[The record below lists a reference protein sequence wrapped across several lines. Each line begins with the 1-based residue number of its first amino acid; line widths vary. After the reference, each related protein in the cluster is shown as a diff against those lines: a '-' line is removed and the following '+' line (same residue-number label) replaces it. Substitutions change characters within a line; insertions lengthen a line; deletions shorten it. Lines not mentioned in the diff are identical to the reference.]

1 MGPNVE
7 NKMGLHGQ
15 ALGKESENSINHL
28 KGLIKNPD
36 IVLHGIEPEI
46 KEVKKP
52 EKEKFV
58 LEAPTYKKGELL
70 ATRQSYGLALKKLGE
85 KHKSL
90 VVLDADLKN
99 STFSETF
106 KLAWPD
112 NFVECFIAEQNMI
125 IW

>member
-52 EKEKFV
+52 E
-58 LEAPTYKKGELL
+58 
-70 ATRQSYGLALKKLGE
+70 YGNNA
-85 KHKSL
+85 
-90 VVLDADLKN
+90 
-99 STFSETF
+99 
-106 KLAWPD
+106 
-112 NFVECFIAEQNMI
+112 
-125 IW
+125 